1 MRDAEGFVE
10 IQMANI
16 SSEIAGAAETDL
28 RIHIRAVHV
37 NLTASGV
44 DEIANITDAFLENTV
59 RRGIGDHHGSEL
71 VAVEVGLRA
80 EVGEIN
86 IAVGVTGHGD
96 NLHSDH
102 HRAGGVRSMR
112 GSGDEAD
119 RAVGLAARMVVGADG
134 EESGIFSLRTGIGLE
149 RDGGETGD
157 LGEPC
162 LQLVRHFFVSA

>member
-16 SSEIAGAAETDL
+16 GSEIAGAAEADL
-28 RIHIRAVHV
+28 RIHIRTVHV
-37 NLTASGV
+37 NLTTSGV
-44 DEIANITDAFLENTV
+44 DEIANIADTFLENSV
-59 RRGIGDHHGSEL
+59 GRGIGDHHGGEF

-102 HRAGGVRSMR
+102 HSARGVRSMR
-112 GSGDEAD
+112 GGGDEAD
-119 RAVGLAARMVVGADG
+119 GAVSLAA
-134 EESGIFSLRTGIGLE
+134 
-149 RDGGETGD
+149 
-157 LGEPC
+157 
-162 LQLVRHFFVSA
+162 